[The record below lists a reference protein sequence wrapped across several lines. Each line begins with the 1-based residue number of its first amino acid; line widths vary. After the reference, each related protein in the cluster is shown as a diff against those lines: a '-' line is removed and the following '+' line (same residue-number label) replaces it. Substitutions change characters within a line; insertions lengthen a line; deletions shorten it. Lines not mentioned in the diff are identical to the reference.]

1 MAPGILEPRTS
12 RRPSQGPLSSLAD
25 TYHSNTV
32 RLPSVSVSVRNA
44 SRCLSDFRTG
54 GCPMAGRGAGGLGSI
69 HQFVPDGV
77 MGYFRVV
84 LHPRLQQ
91 DNCPIAADRLHA
103 QAQLLGD

>member
-1 MAPGILEPRTS
+1 MGPGISGPGTS
-12 RRPSQGPLSSLAD
+12 QASPPGPVVSLSD

-44 SRCLSDFRTG
+44 SLCLSDFRTG
-54 GCPMAGRGAGGLGSI
+54 GCPMAGRSAGGFGSI

-77 MGYFRVV
+77 MGYSRVV

-91 DNCPIAADRLHA
+91 DVCPIAADRLHA